1 MFFTE
6 YFSCIHK
13 NFKVTFVKKISDTI
27 LITGILL
34 YCPEYGLSKDA
45 DLSQPRS
52 QAFTPFVICSTN
64 FTQASQCLCHLQY
77 KIHPGFSVSV
87 SFAVQNSSRLLSV
100 CVICST
106 NFIQASQCLRHLQYK
121 LHPGFSVS
129 ASFAVQTSPRLLSVC
144 VICSTK
150 FIQAFAL
157 QATNTAKAWERGY
170 TPHPSHIVNHMMQA
184 FPIFHGFS
192 CSVHHCQL
200 ENWRQR
206 EAWE

>member
-13 NFKVTFVKKISDTI
+13 NFKVTFVKKISDTM

-52 QAFTPFVICSTN
+52 QAFTPF
-64 FTQASQCLCHLQY
+64 
-77 KIHPGFSVSV
+77 
-87 SFAVQNSSRLLSV
+87 
-100 CVICST
+100 VICST

-170 TPHPSHIVNHMMQA
+170 TPHPSHIVNYMMQA

-206 EAWE
+206 EAWK